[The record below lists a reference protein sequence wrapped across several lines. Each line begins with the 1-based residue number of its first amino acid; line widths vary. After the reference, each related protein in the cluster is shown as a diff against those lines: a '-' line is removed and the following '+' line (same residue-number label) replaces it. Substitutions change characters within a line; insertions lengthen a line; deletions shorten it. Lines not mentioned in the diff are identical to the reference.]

1 MSLASIVLALMP
13 SLSQAVADSIA
24 PDQTNMGA
32 LTATEYAKGIRVG
45 WNIGNTLDAVNLVN
59 GFYVPG
65 ETNWGNPMITQ
76 TLIDSV
82 KAAGFNAIRLPVA
95 WSKFSDSTT
104 FTIDP
109 AWLTRVQQV
118 VDYAIGR
125 DMYVMLNEHWDG
137 GWADN
142 RVYADSAY
150 ANRRLRAIWKQVGK
164 HFRDYGPKLM
174 FAGTNEVRKDNYWG
188 TPTTE
193 ALTVQM
199 GFNQLFVK
207 AIRATGGRNAYR
219 YLVVQAYNTDIN
231 HAVNYLKLPTDPAT
245 KRLLVEV
252 HFYDPYEFTIST
264 DQTHSA
270 ITQWGASGASAKKAT
285 WGDESN
291 VDAQFA
297 KMKTA
302 FGDKGTPVVIGEYGC
317 ILKNTSDNPAFR
329 VAWDKYVTATAI
341 KLGLVPFYWDNGSTS
356 SGGGGMGLF
365 DRATGK
371 QAFPDIVKAMV
382 SQAPAVGIRTSSTT
396 VPRTWARLESG
407 TLKLHLDGS
416 RGSVAKVFDSRGQVA
431 RTLQVESGSHSY
443 ALGALPSGAYVL
455 QLETPQGMFRQAL
468 LRTP

>member
-1 MSLASIVLALMP
+1 MSFASIALALLP
-13 SLSQAVADSIA
+13 HLTQAVPDSIA
-24 PDQTNMGA
+24 PDQSSMGT
-32 LTATEYAKGIRVG
+32 LTATEYAKGMRIG
-45 WNIGNTLDAVNLVN
+45 WNIGNTLDAVNQVN

-104 FTIDP
+104 FTIDTN
-109 AWLTRVQQV
+109 WLHRVQQV

-150 ANRRLRAIWKQVGK
+150 ANKRLRAIWKQVGK
-164 HFRDYGPKLM
+164 RFRDYGSKLM
-174 FAGTNEVRKDNYWG
+174 FAGTNEVRKDNYYG

-193 ALTVQM
+193 ALNVQM
-199 GFNQLFVK
+199 GYNQLFVK
-207 AIRATGGRNAYR
+207 AIRATGGRNTYR
-219 YLVVQAYNTDIN
+219 YLVVQAYNTNID
-231 HAVNYLKLPTDPAT
+231 HAVNYLKLPTDPT
-245 KRLLVEV
+245 SKRLMVEV

-264 DQTHSA
+264 DAAHTA
-270 ITQWGASGASAKKAT
+270 ITQWGAQGASAKKAT

-302 FGDKGTPVVIGEYGC
+302 FGDKGAPVVIGEYGC
-317 ILKNTSDNPAFR
+317 IQKNTSDNPAFR
-329 VAWDKYVTATAI
+329 VAWDKYVTGAAV
-341 KLGLVPFYWDNGSTS
+341 KLGLVPFYWDNGGTGTS
-356 SGGGGMGLF
+356 GGGMGLF
-365 DRATGK
+365 DRSTGK

-382 SQAPAVGIRTSSTT
+382 SQAPVTVGIQSGKAILQ
-396 VPRTWARLESG
+396 TWARLEG
-407 TLKLHLDGS
+407 GNLTVHLEAVQAS
-416 RGSVAKVFDSRGQVA
+416 AAQICNVRGQVVKS
-431 RTLQVESGSHSY
+431 LFVEPGTHSQSVS
-443 ALGALPSGAYVL
+443 LPAGAYIL
-455 QLETPQGMFRQAL
+455 QLQTPQGTMRQAL
-468 LRTP
+468 FQTP

>member
-1 MSLASIVLALMP
+1 MSIASIVLALMP
-13 SLSQAVADSIA
+13 NLSQAVADSIA
-24 PDQTNMGA
+24 PDQTNMGT

-45 WNIGNTLDAVNLVN
+45 WNVGNSLDAVNQVN

-65 ETNWGNPMITQ
+65 ETNWGNPAITQ

-104 FTIDP
+104 FTIDTN
-109 AWLTRVQQV
+109 WLHRVQQV

-150 ANRRLRAIWKQVGK
+150 ANKRLRAIWKQVGK
-164 HFRDYGPKLM
+164 RFRDYGSKLM
-174 FAGTNEVRKDNYWG
+174 FAGTNEVRKDNYYG

-193 ALTVQM
+193 ALAVQM
-199 GFNQLFVK
+199 GYNQLFVK

-219 YLVVQAYNTDIN
+219 YLVVQAYNTNIDN
-231 HAVNYLKLPTDPAT
+231 GVNFLKMPIDPTS
-245 KRLLVEV
+245 KRLLMEV

-264 DQTHSA
+264 DAAHA
-270 ITQWGASGASAKKAT
+270 AMTQWGASGASAKKAT

-291 VDAQFA
+291 VDAQFG

-302 FGDKGTPVVIGEYGC
+302 FGDKGVPVVIGEYGC

-329 VAWDKYVTATAI
+329 VAWDKYVTATAV
-341 KLGLVPFYWDNGSTS
+341 KLGLVPFYWDNGSTA

-371 QAFPDIVKAMV
+371 QAFPDIVKAIV
-382 SQAPAVGIRTSSTT
+382 SQAPAVAIRNA
-396 VPRTWARLESG
+396 VPSRTRTWARLESG
-407 TLKLHLDGS
+407 SLKLHLDGIQ
-416 RGSVAKVFDSRGQVA
+416 GSVAKVFDSRGQVA
-431 RTLQVESGSHSY
+431 RTLQVEPGSHSY
-443 ALGALPSGAYVL
+443 ALGSLPSGAYVL
-455 QLETPQGMFRQAL
+455 QVQTPQGMFRQAIL
-468 LRTP
+468 QTP